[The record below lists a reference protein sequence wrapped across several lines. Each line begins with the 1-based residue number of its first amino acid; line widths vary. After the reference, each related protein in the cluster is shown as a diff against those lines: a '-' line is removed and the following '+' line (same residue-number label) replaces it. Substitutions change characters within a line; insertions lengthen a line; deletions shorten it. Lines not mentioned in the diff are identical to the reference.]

1 MRHRPAALFDAA
13 AARTLFAPVGKGVVC
28 HAPATARFVSV
39 NRRSCSRGH
48 VALQEK
54 QHGLTETVTT
64 PENLRAIG
72 RAWVGSPA
80 SLFLSHSHTAVT
92 INVPN
97 DKMGDIPTYQIQN
110 NSPSVQTTVSVSDK
124 PRARLR
130 SATPVFSSPGQ
141 TPWMSVIPN
150 ARMNDARRTWP
161 SA

>member
-1 MRHRPAALFDAA
+1 MRHRPAALFDVATA
-13 AARTLFAPVGKGVVC
+13 HALFVPVGKGVVC

-80 SLFLSHSHTAVT
+80 SLFLF
-92 INVPN
+92 
-97 DKMGDIPTYQIQN
+97 
-110 NSPSVQTTVSVSDK
+110 PSYGSVSINLVTRHLTNSK
-124 PRARLR
+124 RLLPP
-130 SATPVFSSPGQ
+130 A
-141 TPWMSVIPN
+141 
-150 ARMNDARRTWP
+150 
-161 SA
+161 